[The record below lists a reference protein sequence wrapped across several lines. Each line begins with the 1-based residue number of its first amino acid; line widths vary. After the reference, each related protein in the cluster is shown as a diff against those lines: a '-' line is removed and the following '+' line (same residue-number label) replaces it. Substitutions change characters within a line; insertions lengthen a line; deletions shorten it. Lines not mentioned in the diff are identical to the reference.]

1 MAPCQSNMTVI
12 DLILPS
18 MNALAI
24 ITMIPL
30 IHLYCKKLKST
41 KALYYL
47 GLSFYAMIIISLF
60 TTIIWQIQS
69 RCYNHQTVSEYM
81 KMAISITYGIQGLF
95 LVIILFTRL
104 HQIFRETSF
113 GLSQRT
119 ITFFI
124 SVVVIITVVTQ
135 SSIIGYY
142 VTAVN
147 SPDSITILD
156 IFNYIW
162 LIGSVVYIMSL
173 VWLNAL
179 FVYKMQKVFK
189 LMHDKTKIMNIIT
202 KTTVL
207 CAVSTSTTLFSMVI
221 LFSFG
226 EEISLL
232 LGLALLIDFYC
243 SFLSIWLSYDCF
255 YGYYL
260 RVCCCFDG
268 LCKKMCIRPD
278 AQLAKLQMKRSRVQ
292 SSSTN
297 VPGDASPNTSVQIDS
312 SI

>member
-1 MAPCQSNMTVI
+1 MAACQSNMKVL
-12 DLILPS
+12 DLIIPS
-18 MNALAI
+18 MNAVAI
-24 ITMIPL
+24 ASMLPL
-30 IHLYCKKLKST
+30 IYSYCKKLKST

-47 GLSFYAMIIISLF
+47 GLSFYGMIIISLF

-69 RCYNHQTVSEYM
+69 RCYDHQTVSEYM

-104 HQIFRETSF
+104 HQIFRGTSF
-113 GLSQRT
+113 GLSRCT
-119 ITFFI
+119 TTLFI
-124 SVVVIITVVTQ
+124 SVVVFVMLLTQ

-142 VTAVN
+142 VLSVH
-147 SPDSITILD
+147 SPDSIALLD

-162 LIGSVVYIMSL
+162 LFGSVVYIMSL

-189 LMHDKTKIMNIIT
+189 LMHNKTKIMNVIT
-202 KTTVL
+202 KATVL
-207 CAVSTSTTLFSMVI
+207 CAVPSSTTLFSMVI

-226 EEISLL
+226 EEINLL
-232 LGLALLIDFYC
+232 LGAALLIDFYC

-260 RVCCCFDG
+260 KVCGCFDG

-292 SSSTN
+292 SSSSN
-297 VPGDASPNTSVQIDS
+297 VPDDASPNTSVQIES